1 MKGSSA
7 DSAQGGAGLSIAVC
21 VGATRSAS
29 LPGLIRAIRC
39 QDWPEWDLLIL
50 GQGPRE
56 VALREAVNS
65 ASGGD
70 PRIQYHHLDRSGLSR
85 ARNRSIEL
93 AANPIVAFTDD
104 DCEPH
109 SSWLST
115 LAAEFL
121 ADPALGVVGGAVLRP
136 RARLGPL
143 ATCPAVTPSEALY
156 EPGGDR
162 LQPPPGWDWIGANF
176 AIRREVALRIGSFDQ
191 CLGAGADFPAG
202 EDTDYKLRLESSG
215 IRMLSTPRSVV
226 VHSAGVRR
234 GMLAWHSQANYAAGN
249 GAVAAKLTLMNDA
262 RGEQW
267 LEETR
272 SAVRGAGL
280 RDPVRILPGARYA
293 RYARKFEAA
302 YRRCLNTYRVSGGL
316 LQHR

>member
-1 MKGSSA
+1 MKVSSA

-21 VGATRSAS
+21 VGATRSGS

-56 VALREAVNS
+56 AALREAVNG
-65 ASGGD
+65 ASRGD
-70 PRIQYHHLDRSGLSR
+70 GRIHYHHLDRPGLSR

-93 AANPIVAFTDD
+93 ATNPIVAFTDD

-109 SSWLST
+109 PNWLTT

-136 RARLGPL
+136 RARLGPF
-143 ATCPAVTPSEALY
+143 ATCPAATPAEALY
-156 EPGGDR
+156 EPVGDR
-162 LQPPPGWDWIGANF
+162 FQPPPGWDWIGANF
-176 AIRREVALRIGSFDQ
+176 AIRREVALRIGPFDQ

-226 VHSAGVRR
+226 IHSAGVRR
-234 GMLAWHSQANYAAGN
+234 GMAAWQNQANYAAGN
-249 GAVAAKLTLMNDA
+249 GAVAAKLTLVNDA

-267 LEETR
+267 LEKTR
-272 SAVRGAGL
+272 SAVRVARL
-280 RDPVRILPGARYA
+280 RDPLRTLRGACYA
-293 RYARKFEAA
+293 GKFEAA
-302 YRRCLNTYRVSGGL
+302 YRSCLKTYRVSGGL